1 MRISDWSSDV
11 CSSDLQ
17 VMVGDTTYD
26 RIGLGLEGAAKG
38 GVKAGRDGHV
48 RNVHAKGAGDDTI
61 VAETRDA
68 VAAGHRVTV
77 VTADQLLRA
86 LVQGAG
92 AMAMSPSWRSAERRG
107 GKACV
112 STCRSRC
119 SPSQ

>member
-26 RIGLGLEGAAKG
+26 RIVLVLEGAAKG

-68 VAAGHRVTV
+68 VAAGHRVTLE
-77 VTADQLLRA
+77 TGIASCRERLCHYLYLR
-86 LVQGAG
+86 V
-92 AMAMSPSWRSAERRG
+92 
-107 GKACV
+107 CTV
-112 STCRSRC
+112 SLKKNNQILTNHTTTT
-119 SPSQ
+119 